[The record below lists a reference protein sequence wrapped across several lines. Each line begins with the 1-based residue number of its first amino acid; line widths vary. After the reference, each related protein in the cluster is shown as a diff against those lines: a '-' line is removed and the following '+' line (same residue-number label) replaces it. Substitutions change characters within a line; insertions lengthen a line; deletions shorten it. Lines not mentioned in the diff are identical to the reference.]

1 MPLEWDG
8 RFSKAG
14 VILKKTYNEEEKGE
28 HGPLGLVGGL
38 TSTTTFQSKSNTL
51 GSIEFSVQIY

>member
-1 MPLEWDG
+1 MSLEWDG

-51 GSIEFSVQIY
+51 GSIEFSV